1 MCHQSL
7 VGNYVGT
14 RVKTIYNT
22 VTQES
27 TEEISNMRI
36 EITKITNNQ
45 YLMNQINLNSGSTNQ
60 LLFFRTNTEYLS
72 SSLTGIDSLF
82 FDDCDCDCDLIHSWS
97 QPISSEGILYNAR
110 TVLEPEIIFACVSI
124 SSTVSM

>member
-22 VTQES
+22 QTQES
-27 TEEISNMRI
+27 SEEIANMRY
-36 EITKITNNQ
+36 EISQITESQ
-45 YLMNQINLNSGSTNQ
+45 YLVNQTNLDSGSNYQ
-60 LLFFRTNTEYLS
+60 LLFFCTNTGYLS
-72 SSLTGIDSLF
+72 SSLGGIDNIF
-82 FDDCDCDCDLIHSWS
+82 YDDCDCSLIHSWS

-110 TVLEPEIIFACVSI
+110 IVLEPEILFS
-124 SSTVSM
+124 

>member
-60 LLFFRTNTEYLS
+60 LLFFRTNTGYLS

-110 TVLEPEIIFACVSI
+110 TVLEPEIIFV
-124 SSTVSM
+124 

>member
-1 MCHQSL
+1 MSHQSL

-14 RVKTIYNT
+14 RVLTIYNT
-22 VTQES
+22 VTKEAK
-27 TEEISNMRI
+27 EEISNIRI
-36 EITKITNNQ
+36 EITKITDNQ
-45 YLMNQINLNSGSTNQ
+45 YLMNQTNLNSGSTNQ

-110 TVLEPEIIFACVSI
+110 TILEPEIIFA
-124 SSTVSM
+124 